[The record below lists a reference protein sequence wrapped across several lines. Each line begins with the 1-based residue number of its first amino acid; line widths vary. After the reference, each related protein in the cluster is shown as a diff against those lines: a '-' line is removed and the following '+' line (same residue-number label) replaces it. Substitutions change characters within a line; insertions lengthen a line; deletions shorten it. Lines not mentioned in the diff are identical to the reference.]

1 MNDLVKTEEFKAEIE
16 KAEDVQTA
24 EKFLE
29 QLHNDIEVIKGMDEN
44 VKDISSSLSNFS
56 NEFAA
61 LRSGI
66 EDINKKVLP
75 EEACARLGN
84 KLDAVLNV
92 FVDTI
97 DKHVNSGIA
106 KLNSSKNAFVAAV
119 GNKIEEET
127 GKLES
132 RISEAECKTEKIER
146 KLDSQEQH
154 VVVPDVWFYF
164 MCVSFMI
171 FITFLILI
179 SYANM
184 ETIHSKDL
192 NFCIGTVWALLIIV
206 CGVLIWFLVRRKK
219 KHYY

>member
-1 MNDLVKTEEFKAEIE
+1 MKDFVNAEEFKAEIE
-16 KAEDVQTA
+16 NADKVQTA
-24 EKFLE
+24 EKRLE
-29 QLHNDIEVIKGMDEN
+29 QLHGDIEVLKGMDES
-44 VKDISSSLSNFS
+44 VKNIQSYLSNFS
-56 NEFAA
+56 KEISS
-61 LRSGI
+61 LKSRIDGI
-66 EDINKKVLP
+66 NTKVLP
-75 EEACARLGN
+75 EEACERLGG
-84 KLDAVLNV
+84 KLSSVLN
-92 FVDTI
+92 T
-97 DKHVNSGIA
+97 
-106 KLNSSKNAFVAAV
+106 FVAAV

-127 GKLES
+127 GKLKS
-132 RISEAECKTEKIER
+132 RINEIEGQTQELER
-146 KLDSQEQH
+146 KLESQERH